1 MIVNVQAAKKK
12 VNLLFETFRRYWLLY
27 INSRMVGIFFLAIS
41 TGLPV
46 SLGVDTFKV
55 WMWEEG
61 TPLELVALLNIASFP
76 YIAKVFFG
84 PIVDQFHIPI
94 LHKWLGRRRS
104 WSLVSQL
111 IMLSGFL
118 LMGQVFATQHITI
131 TIGILILI
139 SFASA
144 FNHTALNAYRVEI
157 MTPELNSIAAVV
169 GALGYRL
176 AKLIAGAGALLLAA
190 AWGWNLTYF
199 IIPMIFVITI
209 ITTLLVEEP
218 PLHADGPKVIEKGN
232 FKSWFRTRLLQP
244 FKDFVQ
250 KHPVDWKLISL
261 FILLYGI
268 GDFLLEGIATIFYLD
283 IGFNKVDVANIAKA
297 FGLICTIIGGVI
309 GGHLVLLLGIH
320 RMIYITTILHCFSYL
335 SLLMLAHVGDSLPW
349 LYTSVLV
356 EFITEGMKTSALVSY
371 VSLLCGKTYYTAS
384 QYALFSSMKV
394 LLRPIMGAWA
404 GVLATYLGWSVFFGV
419 SMLLSLLP
427 LIFYYH
433 IKHQPTHH
441 APVS

>member
-1 MIVNVQAAKKK
+1 MIANVQVDKKK
-12 VNLLFETFRRYWLLY
+12 DNLLFETFQRYWLLY
-27 INSRMVGIFFLAIS
+27 INPKMIGIFFLAIS

-61 TPLELVALLNIASFP
+61 TSLEVVALLNITSFP

-84 PIVDQFHIPI
+84 PLVDQFHIPI
-94 LHKWLGRRRS
+94 LHKYLGRRRS
-104 WSLVSQL
+104 WSLVSQM
-111 IMLSGFL
+111 IMLIGFL
-118 LMGQVFATQHITI
+118 LMGQIFTTKHIALTLC
-131 TIGILILI
+131 TLVLV

-199 IIPMIFVITI
+199 IIPMIFLVTI

-218 PLHADGPKVIEKGN
+218 PLHDEGPKIIEKGN
-232 FKSWFRTRLLQP
+232 FKLWFRSRLLQP
-244 FKDFVQ
+244 FKDFVR
-250 KHPVDWKLISL
+250 KYPVDWKLITL

-268 GDFLLEGIATIFYLD
+268 GDFLIEGISTIFYLD

-320 RMIYITTILHCFSYL
+320 RMVYTTTILHCLSYL
-335 SLLMLAHVGDSLPW
+335 SLLMLAHIGESLPW
-349 LYTSVLV
+349 LYTSVMV
-356 EFITEGMKTSALVSY
+356 EFLTEGMKTSALVSY

-404 GVLATYLGWSVFFGV
+404 GILASYLGWSMFFGF
-419 SMLLSLLP
+419 SMILSLIP

-433 IKHQPTHH
+433 IKQRPEHH
-441 APVS
+441 ALVN